1 MRCGPP
7 GSLNPTAIAVA
18 YEGAGSRPTPAPG
31 EKKRILAAID
41 AKIAGKEVVASP
53 HAGEEAGA
61 QVIDLTQALMASLK
75 GTCCD
80 CEGADCSQASAG
92 EGWGQRGRDGCQA
105 QGRAPRGQDRG
116 TGCGTGTHPRP
127 EVSWRLIKLAGG
139 SSGVAHAS
147 QRSGDSRPLPQRHRS
162 PGRAWLRQAHAR
174 ATSGI
179 PLFIPGH
186 RPPAH
191 RA

>member
-105 QGRAPRGQDRG
+105 LGRAPSGQDRG
-116 TGCGTGTHPRP
+116 TGCGTGTHPRARKCVRARQEGLTP
-127 EVSWRLIKLAGG
+127 TARAHALAGFP
-139 SSGVAHAS
+139 VAPTVNS
-147 QRSGDSRPLPQRHRS
+147 HRS
-162 PGRAWLRQAHAR
+162 ML
-174 ATSGI
+174 ATTW
-179 PLFIPGH
+179 
-186 RPPAH
+186 A
-191 RA
+191 

>member
-75 GTCCD
+75 GPAATAKAPTAAKPAPAKAGD
-80 CEGADCSQASAG
+80 NVAEMGAKRKGVRRAAKTVEPAAESARTRVPG
-92 EGWGQRGRDGCQA
+92 SAFAPDKRD
-105 QGRAPRGQDRG
+105 
-116 TGCGTGTHPRP
+116 
-127 EVSWRLIKLAGG
+127 
-139 SSGVAHAS
+139 
-147 QRSGDSRPLPQRHRS
+147 
-162 PGRAWLRQAHAR
+162 
-174 ATSGI
+174 
-179 PLFIPGH
+179 
-186 RPPAH
+186 
-191 RA
+191 